1 MNKYIV
7 IYFYPGGQITW
18 WLKLYKAKTCT
29 HPSVMVGIVYI
40 YNPEP

>member
-18 WLKLYKAKTCT
+18 WLKLYKAKTCN
-29 HPSVMVGIVYI
+29 HPVMVGIVYI